1 MTTSPG
7 PQFPLRWTR
16 RGDSFQ
22 APLVM
27 SHGPTNLILILTQ
40 KPAEIVIVL
49 LDRKLNS
56 KN

>member
-1 MTTSPG
+1 
-7 PQFPLRWTR
+7 
-16 RGDSFQ
+16 
-22 APLVM
+22 M